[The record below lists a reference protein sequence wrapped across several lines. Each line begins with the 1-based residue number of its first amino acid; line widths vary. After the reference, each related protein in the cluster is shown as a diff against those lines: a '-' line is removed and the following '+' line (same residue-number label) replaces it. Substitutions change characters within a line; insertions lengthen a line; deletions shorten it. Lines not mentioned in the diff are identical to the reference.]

1 MEAFLNNVL
10 LDPLKSFLETAA
22 AFVPNLLTALLLIIL
37 GFIVAWFIKLLITR
51 LLKVLQLD
59 VLAEKSGMT
68 TALRNM
74 RILETLSGLIGR
86 ISYWV
91 VVLVFFTMAFHA
103 LKTPAVEEF
112 LARFFLYLPNVF
124 VAVTVIVIGYL
135 VGNFL
140 GRATLIASVNA
151 DLPIAS
157 FLSRFVKIT
166 IFILAASMALELLG
180 IGKDTVIVAF
190 AIVFGG
196 IVLALAIAFGLGAQD
211 VAKEYLE
218 KKLKERDEKR
228 DRIEH
233 I

>member
-1 MEAFLNNVL
+1 MEDFFNSVL
-10 LDPLKSFLETAA
+10 LDPLKKFLEIAA
-22 AFVPNLLTALLLIIL
+22 AFVPNLLTALLLLIL
-37 GFIVAWFIKLLITR
+37 GTIIAWFIKLLITR

-59 VLAEKSGMT
+59 VLAEKSGMN

-74 RILETLSGLIGR
+74 RITETLSNLIGR
-86 ISYWV
+86 ISYWL
-91 VVLVFFTMAFHA
+91 VVLVFLTMALHA

-124 VAVTVIVIGYL
+124 VAVIVIVIGYL

-151 DLPIAS
+151 DLPIAN
-157 FLSRFVKIT
+157 FLARFVKIT
-166 IFILAASMALELLG
+166 IFIIAASMALELLG
-180 IGKDTVIVAF
+180 IGKDTVLVAF

-196 IVLALAIAFGLGAQD
+196 IVLALAIAFGLGAQE

-218 KKLKERDEKR
+218 KRLKEKERKKD
-228 DRIEH
+228 DIEH